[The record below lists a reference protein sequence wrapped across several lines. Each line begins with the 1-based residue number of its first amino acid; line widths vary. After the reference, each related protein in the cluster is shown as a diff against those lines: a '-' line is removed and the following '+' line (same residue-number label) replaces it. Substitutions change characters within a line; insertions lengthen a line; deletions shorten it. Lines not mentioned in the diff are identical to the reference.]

1 MDLIALRTAFFTG
14 VGFFA
19 FFATGF
25 FFATGLVAT
34 GLVAFLPSSANGLEG
49 RLGSDGPSAAAFFA
63 AGFFAAGFAVVF
75 LSAGFFVA
83 GAFFGAG
90 VARLDRAAFTC
101 IVRVECA
108 GVTTE
113 ARRRGTARG
122 GEGAMVFFEWGVLV
136 CVIVLLGVIICIWCA
151 RRGMGADWSDMWSS
165 TRARARAVGRSWA
178 VCVGGMVRSRERWWR
193 RTDRRRAGR
202 ID

>member
-1 MDLIALRTAFFTG
+1 M
-14 VGFFA
+14 
-19 FFATGF
+19 
-25 FFATGLVAT
+25 
-34 GLVAFLPSSANGLEG
+34 
-49 RLGSDGPSAAAFFA
+49 
-63 AGFFAAGFAVVF
+63 
-75 LSAGFFVA
+75 
-83 GAFFGAG
+83 
-90 VARLDRAAFTC
+90 DRAAFTC

-165 TRARARAVGRSWA
+165 TTTRARELARGRSVGR
-178 VCVGGMVRSRERWWR
+178 GRSVWGVW
-193 RTDRRRAGR
+193 
-202 ID
+202 

>member
-49 RLGSDGPSAAAFFA
+49 RLGSDGPASAFFA
-63 AGFFAAGFAVVF
+63 AGFFATGFFAAGFAVVF
-75 LSAGFFVA
+75 LSAGFFA

-122 GEGAMVFFEWGVLV
+122 GDGKMVFFLSGEYSYV
-136 CVIVLLGVIICIWCA
+136 
-151 RRGMGADWSDMWSS
+151 
-165 TRARARAVGRSWA
+165 
-178 VCVGGMVRSRERWWR
+178 
-193 RTDRRRAGR
+193 
-202 ID
+202 

>member
-25 FFATGLVAT
+25 FATGFFV
-34 GLVAFLPSSANGLEG
+34 FLPSSANGLDG
-49 RLGSDGPSAAAFFA
+49 RLGSDGPASAFFFA
-63 AGFFAAGFAVVF
+63 AGFFATGFFATGFAVVF
-75 LSAGFFVA
+75 LSAGFFA

-108 GVTTE
+108 GVTRE

-122 GEGAMVFFEWGVLV
+122 KDGVGLVF
-136 CVIVLLGVIICIWCA
+136 
-151 RRGMGADWSDMWSS
+151 
-165 TRARARAVGRSWA
+165 
-178 VCVGGMVRSRERWWR
+178 
-193 RTDRRRAGR
+193 
-202 ID
+202 

>member
-25 FFATGLVAT
+25 FFATGLVA
-34 GLVAFLPSSANGLEG
+34 FLPSSANGLEG
-49 RLGSDGPSAAAFFA
+49 RLGSDGPSASAFFA
-63 AGFFAAGFAVVF
+63 AGFFATGFFATGFAVVF

-122 GEGAMVFFEWGVLV
+122 GDGEMVFFLSGEYSYV
-136 CVIVLLGVIICIWCA
+136 
-151 RRGMGADWSDMWSS
+151 
-165 TRARARAVGRSWA
+165 
-178 VCVGGMVRSRERWWR
+178 
-193 RTDRRRAGR
+193 
-202 ID
+202 

>member
-1 MDLIALRTAFFTG
+1 LDLIALRTAFFTG

-34 GLVAFLPSSANGLEG
+34 GLVAFFLPSSANGLEG
-49 RLGSDGPSAAAFFA
+49 RLGSDGPSASAFFA
-63 AGFFAAGFAVVF
+63 AGFFATGFFATGFAVVF

-122 GEGAMVFFEWGVLV
+122 GDGEMVFFLSGEYSYV
-136 CVIVLLGVIICIWCA
+136 
-151 RRGMGADWSDMWSS
+151 
-165 TRARARAVGRSWA
+165 
-178 VCVGGMVRSRERWWR
+178 
-193 RTDRRRAGR
+193 
-202 ID
+202 